1 LKQRGNQTSR
11 GRSDLKLI
19 VKMKQ
24 NDYRVSSR
32 GDLVFEFFEID
43 LAEALT
49 GKFQKS
55 LKLSDGEMIQI
66 QVSESTNTK
75 FHLSRVI
82 YDF

>member
-1 LKQRGNQTSR
+1 
-11 GRSDLKLI
+11 
-19 VKMKQ
+19 MKH
-24 NDYRVSSR
+24 YRVSSR

-55 LKLSDGEMIQI
+55 LKLPDGEMIQI

-75 FHLSRVI
+75 FHLSRVV
-82 YDF
+82 YDFWDECRKSRDLIF